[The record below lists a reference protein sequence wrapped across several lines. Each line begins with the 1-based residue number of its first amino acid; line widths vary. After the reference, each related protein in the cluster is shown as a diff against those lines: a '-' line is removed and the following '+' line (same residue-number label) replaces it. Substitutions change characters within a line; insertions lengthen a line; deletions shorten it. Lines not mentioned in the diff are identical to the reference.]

1 MVDFKEKEEFGW
13 YAVKLSLIILAVF
26 ALQNIFPFYTD
37 NFALI
42 SSTFFQQPWS
52 VVTYIFL
59 HANPNHVLS
68 NLFSLV
74 LFGFILEKI
83 VGSRNFLLV
92 FFSSGVFAGIVSL
105 FFYPSVIGA
114 SGTIF
119 GIMGVLAVI
128 RPKMVVPAFGVPIPM
143 IVAAVMW
150 AALDLGGVFYPSS
163 IANIGH
169 LAGLGAGIAVGFW
182 LRPRYKLA
190 EKKKEK
196 IKLDK
201 EYFREWEEEYMK
213 H

>member
-1 MVDFKEKEEFGW
+1 MGDFKEKERFSW
-13 YAVKLSLIILAVF
+13 YVAKLSLIILTVF
-26 ALQNIFPFYTD
+26 VLQNIFPFYTD

-42 SSTFFQQPWS
+42 SSRLLQQPWS

-59 HANPNHVLS
+59 HANLNHVFS

-83 VGSRNFLLV
+83 VGPRNFLLV
-92 FFSSGVFAGIVSL
+92 FFSSGIFAGIASL

-114 SGTIF
+114 SGAIF
-119 GIMGVLAVI
+119 GIMGVLSVI
-128 RPKMVVPAFGVPIPM
+128 RPKMLVIAFGIPIPM
-143 IVAAVMW
+143 IVAVIIW

-169 LAGLGAGIAVGFW
+169 LAGLGAGIIVGFL
-182 LRPRYKLA
+182 LRPRYKVA

-196 IKLDK
+196 IEFDEK
-201 EYFREWEEEYMK
+201 YFREWEEKYIK

>member
-1 MVDFKEKEEFGW
+1 
-13 YAVKLSLIILAVF
+13 
-26 ALQNIFPFYTD
+26 
-37 NFALI
+37 
-42 SSTFFQQPWS
+42 
-52 VVTYIFL
+52 
-59 HANPNHVLS
+59 
-68 NLFSLV
+68 
-74 LFGFILEKI
+74 
-83 VGSRNFLLV
+83 
-92 FFSSGVFAGIVSL
+92 VSL

-114 SGTIF
+114 SGAIF

-143 IVAAVMW
+143 VVAAVMW

-163 IANIGH
+163 TANIGH
-169 LAGLGAGIAVGFW
+169 LAGLGAGIVVGFW

-201 EYFREWEEEYMK
+201 EYFREWQEKYMK